1 MYGHKRK
8 VQKECACCSGVVTL
22 SRTIILGVIAIMLG
36 AKANSP
42 EIGTPSTVALPA
54 KIPLCGSLDGAL
66 LFSVPDSSLELAAL
80 CFLSDHAR
88 SVDSSAMP

>member
-1 MYGHKRK
+1 M
-8 VQKECACCSGVVTL
+8 
-22 SRTIILGVIAIMLG
+22 ILFVIAIMLG
-36 AKANSP
+36 AKANPP
-42 EIGTPSTVALPA
+42 ETGSTVALPA

-66 LFSVPDSSLELAAL
+66 LFVPDSSRELAAL

>member
-1 MYGHKRK
+1 M
-8 VQKECACCSGVVTL
+8 
-22 SRTIILGVIAIMLG
+22 ILFVIAIMLG
-36 AKANSP
+36 AKANPP
-42 EIGTPSTVALPA
+42 ETGSTVALPA